1 MNMSIRLENVNYIY
15 GEGSGQEKWAL
26 KNINLAIHDREFIGI
41 VGHTGSGKSTLTQL
55 LNGLEK
61 PSSGTIYYNDEDI
74 QADGYERR
82 KLRQKVGLV
91 FQYPEHQLFE
101 VSVIKD
107 VEFGPRNL
115 GLSNLE
121 VEKRSF
127 DALKQVGLSDD
138 LLDVAPFALSG
149 GQKRRVAIAGV
160 LAMQPEVLILDE
172 PTAGLDPAGRTEIL
186 ELLKKLHEENN
197 ITVILVSHSMDD
209 VARYA
214 GRILV
219 MNQGELVLDGEPQK
233 VFRYRDEL
241 RKIGLDVPQSTNI
254 LYELRDRGMA
264 VGTEGI
270 TPEQAAECIA
280 DSLRR
285 HDQRHYNRTVLSGQ
299 FPDPQTGSA
308 PEGSRCTGLFDLAF
322 LLPLCDR
329 FSGGRLVFRAGAA
342 PVEGAVSLCDQ
353 GSKADSVSAD
363 LYGGAESFVDA
374 GRDNLEVWYPESDPR
389 GNL

>member
-26 KNINLAIHDREFIGI
+26 KNINLTIHDREFIGI
-41 VGHTGSGKSTLTQL
+41 VGHTGSSKSTLTQL

-115 GLSNLE
+115 GLSNLD

-285 HDQRHYNRTVLSGQ
+285 QS
-299 FPDPQTGSA
+299 
-308 PEGSRCTGLFDLAF
+308 
-322 LLPLCDR
+322 
-329 FSGGRLVFRAGAA
+329 
-342 PVEGAVSLCDQ
+342 
-353 GSKADSVSAD
+353 
-363 LYGGAESFVDA
+363 
-374 GRDNLEVWYPESDPR
+374 
-389 GNL
+389 

>member
-26 KNINLAIHDREFIGI
+26 KNINLTIHDREFIGI

-115 GLSNLE
+115 GLSNLD

-280 DSLRR
+280 DSLR
-285 HDQRHYNRTVLSGQ
+285 GQ
-299 FPDPQTGSA
+299 S
-308 PEGSRCTGLFDLAF
+308 
-322 LLPLCDR
+322 
-329 FSGGRLVFRAGAA
+329 
-342 PVEGAVSLCDQ
+342 
-353 GSKADSVSAD
+353 
-363 LYGGAESFVDA
+363 
-374 GRDNLEVWYPESDPR
+374 
-389 GNL
+389 

>member
-26 KNINLAIHDREFIGI
+26 KNINLTIHDREFIGI

-127 DALKQVGLSDD
+127 DALKQVSDD

-285 HDQRHYNRTVLSGQ
+285 QS
-299 FPDPQTGSA
+299 
-308 PEGSRCTGLFDLAF
+308 
-322 LLPLCDR
+322 
-329 FSGGRLVFRAGAA
+329 
-342 PVEGAVSLCDQ
+342 
-353 GSKADSVSAD
+353 
-363 LYGGAESFVDA
+363 
-374 GRDNLEVWYPESDPR
+374 
-389 GNL
+389 

>member
-26 KNINLAIHDREFIGI
+26 KNINLTIHDREFIGI

-115 GLSNLE
+115 GLSNLD

-186 ELLKKLHEENN
+186 ELLKKLH
-197 ITVILVSHSMDD
+197 
-209 VARYA
+209 
-214 GRILV
+214 G
-219 MNQGELVLDGEPQK
+219 
-233 VFRYRDEL
+233 
-241 RKIGLDVPQSTNI
+241 
-254 LYELRDRGMA
+254 
-264 VGTEGI
+264 
-270 TPEQAAECIA
+270 
-280 DSLRR
+280 
-285 HDQRHYNRTVLSGQ
+285 
-299 FPDPQTGSA
+299 
-308 PEGSRCTGLFDLAF
+308 
-322 LLPLCDR
+322 
-329 FSGGRLVFRAGAA
+329 
-342 PVEGAVSLCDQ
+342 
-353 GSKADSVSAD
+353 
-363 LYGGAESFVDA
+363 
-374 GRDNLEVWYPESDPR
+374 
-389 GNL
+389 

>member
-26 KNINLAIHDREFIGI
+26 KNINLTIHDREFIGI
-41 VGHTGSGKSTLTQL
+41 VGRTGSGKSTLTQL

-219 MNQGELVLDGEPQK
+219 MNRGELVLDGEPQK

-285 HDQRHYNRTVLSGQ
+285 QS
-299 FPDPQTGSA
+299 
-308 PEGSRCTGLFDLAF
+308 
-322 LLPLCDR
+322 
-329 FSGGRLVFRAGAA
+329 
-342 PVEGAVSLCDQ
+342 
-353 GSKADSVSAD
+353 
-363 LYGGAESFVDA
+363 
-374 GRDNLEVWYPESDPR
+374 
-389 GNL
+389 

>member
-26 KNINLAIHDREFIGI
+26 KNINLTIHEREFIGI

-127 DALKQVGLSDD
+127 DALKHVGLSDD

-219 MNQGELVLDGEPQK
+219 MNRGELVLDGEPQK
-233 VFRYRDEL
+233 VFQYRDEL

-285 HDQRHYNRTVLSGQ
+285 QS
-299 FPDPQTGSA
+299 
-308 PEGSRCTGLFDLAF
+308 
-322 LLPLCDR
+322 
-329 FSGGRLVFRAGAA
+329 
-342 PVEGAVSLCDQ
+342 
-353 GSKADSVSAD
+353 
-363 LYGGAESFVDA
+363 
-374 GRDNLEVWYPESDPR
+374 
-389 GNL
+389 

>member
-127 DALKQVGLSDD
+127 DALKHVGLSDD

-285 HDQRHYNRTVLSGQ
+285 QS
-299 FPDPQTGSA
+299 
-308 PEGSRCTGLFDLAF
+308 
-322 LLPLCDR
+322 
-329 FSGGRLVFRAGAA
+329 
-342 PVEGAVSLCDQ
+342 
-353 GSKADSVSAD
+353 
-363 LYGGAESFVDA
+363 
-374 GRDNLEVWYPESDPR
+374 
-389 GNL
+389 

>member
-1 MNMSIRLENVNYIY
+1 MSIRLENVNYIY
-15 GEGSGQEKWAL
+15 REGSGQEKWAL
-26 KNINLAIHDREFIGI
+26 KNINLTIHDREFIGI

-115 GLSNLE
+115 GLSNLD

-172 PTAGLDPAGRTEIL
+172 PTAGLDPNERISLRNLIAREAMDKI
-186 ELLKKLHEENN
+186 
-197 ITVILVSHSMDD
+197 VILATHIISDIDCVADHIILMKKGTNRGCKRPEEWMDSVKD
-209 VARYA
+209 KVWEITCDA
-214 GRILV
+214 G
-219 MNQGELVLDGEPQK
+219 QAEE
-233 VFRYRDEL
+233 F
-241 RKIGLDVPQSTNI
+241 QS
-254 LYELRDRGMA
+254 LYNVTAMRQCR
-264 VGTEGI
+264 EGI
-270 TPEQAAECIA
+270 NM
-280 DSLRR
+280 R
-285 HDQRHYNRTVLSGQ
+285 VLSEEDMEAKGWRHCE
-299 FPDPQTGSA
+299 PTLDEVYLYYS
-308 PEGSRCTGLFDLAF
+308 
-322 LLPLCDR
+322 
-329 FSGGRLVFRAGAA
+329 
-342 PVEGAVSLCDQ
+342 
-353 GSKADSVSAD
+353 SVQED
-363 LYGGAESFVDA
+363 
-374 GRDNLEVWYPESDPR
+374 
-389 GNL
+389 

>member
-26 KNINLAIHDREFIGI
+26 KNINLTIHDREFIGI

-121 VEKRSF
+121 IEKRSF

-186 ELLKKLHEENN
+186 ELLKKLHEEND

-285 HDQRHYNRTVLSGQ
+285 QS
-299 FPDPQTGSA
+299 
-308 PEGSRCTGLFDLAF
+308 
-322 LLPLCDR
+322 
-329 FSGGRLVFRAGAA
+329 
-342 PVEGAVSLCDQ
+342 
-353 GSKADSVSAD
+353 
-363 LYGGAESFVDA
+363 
-374 GRDNLEVWYPESDPR
+374 
-389 GNL
+389 

>member
-26 KNINLAIHDREFIGI
+26 KNINLTIHDGEFIGI

-115 GLSNLE
+115 GLSNLD

-285 HDQRHYNRTVLSGQ
+285 QS
-299 FPDPQTGSA
+299 
-308 PEGSRCTGLFDLAF
+308 
-322 LLPLCDR
+322 
-329 FSGGRLVFRAGAA
+329 
-342 PVEGAVSLCDQ
+342 
-353 GSKADSVSAD
+353 
-363 LYGGAESFVDA
+363 
-374 GRDNLEVWYPESDPR
+374 
-389 GNL
+389 

>member
-26 KNINLAIHDREFIGI
+26 KNINLTIHDREFIGI

-74 QADGYERR
+74 QEDGYERR

-285 HDQRHYNRTVLSGQ
+285 QS
-299 FPDPQTGSA
+299 
-308 PEGSRCTGLFDLAF
+308 
-322 LLPLCDR
+322 
-329 FSGGRLVFRAGAA
+329 
-342 PVEGAVSLCDQ
+342 
-353 GSKADSVSAD
+353 
-363 LYGGAESFVDA
+363 
-374 GRDNLEVWYPESDPR
+374 
-389 GNL
+389 

>member
-26 KNINLAIHDREFIGI
+26 KNINLTIHDREFIGI

-121 VEKRSF
+121 IEKRSF
-127 DALKQVGLSDD
+127 DALKQVGLNDD

-285 HDQRHYNRTVLSGQ
+285 QS
-299 FPDPQTGSA
+299 
-308 PEGSRCTGLFDLAF
+308 
-322 LLPLCDR
+322 
-329 FSGGRLVFRAGAA
+329 
-342 PVEGAVSLCDQ
+342 
-353 GSKADSVSAD
+353 
-363 LYGGAESFVDA
+363 
-374 GRDNLEVWYPESDPR
+374 
-389 GNL
+389 

>member
-1 MNMSIRLENVNYIY
+1 MTMSIRLENVNYIY

-26 KNINLAIHDREFIGI
+26 KNINLTIHDREFIGI

-74 QADGYERR
+74 QEDGYERR

-285 HDQRHYNRTVLSGQ
+285 QS
-299 FPDPQTGSA
+299 
-308 PEGSRCTGLFDLAF
+308 
-322 LLPLCDR
+322 
-329 FSGGRLVFRAGAA
+329 
-342 PVEGAVSLCDQ
+342 
-353 GSKADSVSAD
+353 
-363 LYGGAESFVDA
+363 
-374 GRDNLEVWYPESDPR
+374 
-389 GNL
+389 

>member
-26 KNINLAIHDREFIGI
+26 KNINLTIHDREFIGI

-115 GLSNLE
+115 GLSNLD

-264 VGTEGI
+264 VG
-270 TPEQAAECIA
+270 
-280 DSLRR
+280 
-285 HDQRHYNRTVLSGQ
+285 
-299 FPDPQTGSA
+299 
-308 PEGSRCTGLFDLAF
+308 
-322 LLPLCDR
+322 
-329 FSGGRLVFRAGAA
+329 
-342 PVEGAVSLCDQ
+342 
-353 GSKADSVSAD
+353 
-363 LYGGAESFVDA
+363 
-374 GRDNLEVWYPESDPR
+374 R
-389 GNL
+389 GT

>member
-26 KNINLAIHDREFIGI
+26 KNINLTIHDREFIGI

-74 QADGYERR
+74 QEDGYERR

-160 LAMQPEVLILDE
+160 VAMRPEVLILDE
-172 PTAGLDPAGRTEIL
+172 PLAGLDEKTQDMLVDFLQSFHKAGKTLITITHNRQLAETIGTRFACMNEEH
-186 ELLKKLHEENN
+186 ELNML
-197 ITVILVSHSMDD
+197 
-209 VARYA
+209 
-214 GRILV
+214 
-219 MNQGELVLDGEPQK
+219 
-233 VFRYRDEL
+233 
-241 RKIGLDVPQSTNI
+241 
-254 LYELRDRGMA
+254 
-264 VGTEGI
+264 
-270 TPEQAAECIA
+270 
-280 DSLRR
+280 
-285 HDQRHYNRTVLSGQ
+285 
-299 FPDPQTGSA
+299 
-308 PEGSRCTGLFDLAF
+308 
-322 LLPLCDR
+322 
-329 FSGGRLVFRAGAA
+329 
-342 PVEGAVSLCDQ
+342 
-353 GSKADSVSAD
+353 
-363 LYGGAESFVDA
+363 
-374 GRDNLEVWYPESDPR
+374 
-389 GNL
+389 

>member
-26 KNINLAIHDREFIGI
+26 KNINLTIHDREFIGI

-127 DALKQVGLSDD
+127 DALKHVGLSDD

-219 MNQGELVLDGEPQK
+219 MNRGELVLGGEPQK

-285 HDQRHYNRTVLSGQ
+285 QS
-299 FPDPQTGSA
+299 
-308 PEGSRCTGLFDLAF
+308 
-322 LLPLCDR
+322 
-329 FSGGRLVFRAGAA
+329 
-342 PVEGAVSLCDQ
+342 
-353 GSKADSVSAD
+353 
-363 LYGGAESFVDA
+363 
-374 GRDNLEVWYPESDPR
+374 
-389 GNL
+389 

>member
-101 VSVIKD
+101 VSMIKD

-127 DALKQVGLSDD
+127 DALKHVGLSDD

-285 HDQRHYNRTVLSGQ
+285 QS
-299 FPDPQTGSA
+299 
-308 PEGSRCTGLFDLAF
+308 
-322 LLPLCDR
+322 
-329 FSGGRLVFRAGAA
+329 
-342 PVEGAVSLCDQ
+342 
-353 GSKADSVSAD
+353 
-363 LYGGAESFVDA
+363 
-374 GRDNLEVWYPESDPR
+374 
-389 GNL
+389 

>member
-26 KNINLAIHDREFIGI
+26 KNINLTIHDREFIGI

-121 VEKRSF
+121 IEKRSF

-186 ELLKKLHEENN
+186 ELLKKLHEETN

-285 HDQRHYNRTVLSGQ
+285 QS
-299 FPDPQTGSA
+299 
-308 PEGSRCTGLFDLAF
+308 
-322 LLPLCDR
+322 
-329 FSGGRLVFRAGAA
+329 
-342 PVEGAVSLCDQ
+342 
-353 GSKADSVSAD
+353 
-363 LYGGAESFVDA
+363 
-374 GRDNLEVWYPESDPR
+374 
-389 GNL
+389 

>member
-115 GLSNLE
+115 GLSNLD

-209 VARYA
+209 VAWYA

-285 HDQRHYNRTVLSGQ
+285 QS
-299 FPDPQTGSA
+299 
-308 PEGSRCTGLFDLAF
+308 
-322 LLPLCDR
+322 
-329 FSGGRLVFRAGAA
+329 
-342 PVEGAVSLCDQ
+342 
-353 GSKADSVSAD
+353 
-363 LYGGAESFVDA
+363 
-374 GRDNLEVWYPESDPR
+374 
-389 GNL
+389 

>member
-1 MNMSIRLENVNYIY
+1 MSIQLENVNYIY

-26 KNINLAIHDREFIGI
+26 KNINLTLHDNEFVGI

-61 PSSGTIYYNDEDI
+61 PSSGQILYNGQDI
-74 QADGYERR
+74 QAEDFSKKELRR
-82 KLRQKVGLV
+82 KVGLV

-115 GLSNLE
+115 GLTNLE

-127 DALKQVGLSDD
+127 DALKQVGISDD

-186 ELLKKLHEENN
+186 ELLQRLHRENN
-197 ITVILVSHSMDD
+197 IAVILVSHSMDD

-214 GRILV
+214 ERILV
-219 MNQGELVLDGEPQK
+219 MNHGELVLDGAPEK
-233 VFRYRDEL
+233 VFRYRKEL
-241 RKIGLDVPQSTNI
+241 REIGLDVPQSANI
-254 LYELRDRGMA
+254 LYELRDRGMDIDIN
-264 VGTEGI
+264 GI
-270 TPEQAAECIA
+270 TPEQAAQNIA
-280 DSLRR
+280 DYLRR
-285 HDQRHYNRTVLSGQ
+285 QS
-299 FPDPQTGSA
+299 
-308 PEGSRCTGLFDLAF
+308 
-322 LLPLCDR
+322 
-329 FSGGRLVFRAGAA
+329 
-342 PVEGAVSLCDQ
+342 
-353 GSKADSVSAD
+353 
-363 LYGGAESFVDA
+363 
-374 GRDNLEVWYPESDPR
+374 
-389 GNL
+389 